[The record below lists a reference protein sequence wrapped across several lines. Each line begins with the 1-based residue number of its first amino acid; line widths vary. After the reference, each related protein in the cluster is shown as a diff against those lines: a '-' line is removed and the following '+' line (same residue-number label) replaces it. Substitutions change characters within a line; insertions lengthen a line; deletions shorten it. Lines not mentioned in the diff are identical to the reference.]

1 VIAHTAAF
9 ALAAAIFVLA
19 AHDCTFTER
28 RVKKF
33 GIEIET
39 SWLISWLYPWVGLDL
54 SLAFGIMV
62 PTLAIASFL
71 AAHDFQ
77 IPLAMWLG
85 AKILN
90 TRYQYLSLALE
101 AEIDRLRSESK
112 PASSLAPDNSH
123 PRDGQ

>member
-1 VIAHTAAF
+1 MIAHNAAF

-54 SLAFGIMV
+54 SLAFGIMI
-62 PTLAIASFL
+62 PTLVIASLL
-71 AAHDFQ
+71 AAHDFR

-101 AEIDRLRSESK
+101 AEIDRLRSSSMA
-112 PASSLAPDNSH
+112 ASSLPPDDSH
-123 PRDGQ
+123 PGDTQ